1 MGLIATDATGKL
13 NFIPPCY
20 IKVEKEIIYMYS
32 IPDISDNKD
41 AGYDE
46 QNGMGRTS
54 PFKTFNS
61 SGSRK
66 ISWKLTFV
74 SNDYE
79 SRERNLKNLRLLE
92 SCVYPRRDP
101 ANIIPYIP
109 PAILRIACGDLLC
122 KRGEELNVI
131 LTSYNVSF
139 PVDKVWN
146 SEDDG
151 SAVFLPSKLDV
162 SLSFE
167 VVYDSRYLPGAD
179 RIITL
184 GVWYGL

>member
-13 NFIPPCY
+13 NFILPCY
-20 IKVEKEIIYMYS
+20 IRVEKETIYMYS
-32 IPDISDNKD
+32 LPDITDSKD

-61 SGSRK
+61 AGSRK

-74 SNDYE
+74 SYDYA

-92 SCVYPRRDP
+92 SCVYPRQDP

-109 PAILRIACGDLLC
+109 PAILSIRCGDLLC
-122 KRGEELNVI
+122 KNDEELNVI
-131 LTSYNVSF
+131 LTSYSVTF
-139 PVDKVWN
+139 PNDKVWY

-151 SAVFLPSKLDV
+151 SGFLFPAKLDV
-162 SLSFE
+162 TLSFE

-179 RIITL
+179 RIIKL
-184 GVWYGL
+184 GVWHGL